1 MARTDFTEANGYI
14 LEEQG
19 SAVIQDLI
27 ANSAVERFARREVM
41 ASRTKTV
48 PRFVADAPQ
57 IVAEGAEIPEA
68 TATLDE
74 IVLTARKF
82 AQIMH
87 VSEEDLNDNL
97 VDVLTA
103 SKREW
108 ASRFARKFDNACL
121 GVSVAED
128 GTDTAPYRS
137 LYRAMQQVPFNTNNL
152 ITTGGALSYDDLN
165 NALGVVEDSSKYD
178 AANTVWMA
186 HPKMLKEIR
195 GMVKGNSDL
204 VLPDPLAGTPGSL
217 FGFPLVVSYGAAVST
232 AASAAPAGNPLLI
245 VGNRNMLINGV
256 RGGVESVVSRDAEF
270 TKDGV
275 LLKTRIRRG
284 FQVADVDAFA
294 IIEKTAQEELNNA
307 KQTIR

>member
-19 SAVIQDLI
+19 SNVIQDLV
-27 ANSAVERFARREVM
+27 ANSAVERFARRENM

-48 PRFVADAPQ
+48 PRFVSDAPQ
-57 IVAEGAEIPEA
+57 VVAEGGTIPEA
-68 TATLDE
+68 SATLDE
-74 IVLTARKF
+74 IVLTARKY

-87 VSEEDLNDNL
+87 VSEEDLNDSL
-97 VDVLTA
+97 PDVLTVY
-103 SKREW
+103 KREW
-108 ASRFARKFDNACL
+108 ASRWARKFDNACL
-121 GVSVAED
+121 GVTAAGD
-128 GTDTAPYRS
+128 GDDGQPFTS
-137 LYRAMQQVPFNTNNL
+137 LYRAVSPGSAGTNL
-152 ITTGGALSYDDLN
+152 IQTGGALTYAQLN
-165 NALGVVEDSSKYD
+165 NALGIAEDSSKFD

-195 GMVKGNSDL
+195 GMIKGNNDL

-217 FGFPLVVSYGAAVST
+217 FGYPLVISYGAATST
-232 AASAAPAGNPLLI
+232 AATDSPAGNALLI
-245 VGNRNMLINGV
+245 VGNRQMLINGV

-284 FQVADVDAFA
+284 FAVADADAFA
-294 IIEKTAQEELNNA
+294 NC
-307 KQTIR
+307 

>member
-19 SAVIQDLI
+19 STVIQDLI
-27 ANSAVERFARREVM
+27 ANSAVERFARREAM

-48 PRFVADAPQ
+48 PRFVADAPAV
-57 IVAEGAEIPEA
+57 VAEGGTIPEA

-74 IVLTARKF
+74 IVLTAKKY

-87 VSEEDLNDNL
+87 VSEEDLNDSL
-97 VDVLTA
+97 PDVLTVY
-103 SKREW
+103 KREW
-108 ASRFARKFDNACL
+108 ASRWARKFDNACL
-121 GVSVAED
+121 GVNIAAD
-128 GTDTAPYRS
+128 GTDVAPYTS
-137 LYRAMQQVPFNTNNL
+137 LYAAINWTTNR
-152 ITTGGALSYDDLN
+152 IQTGGALSYEDIN
-165 NALGVVEDSSKYD
+165 NALGIAEDSSKFD

-195 GMVKGNSDL
+195 GMIKGNNDL

-217 FGFPLVVSYGAAVST
+217 FGYPLVVSYGAATSA
-232 AASAAPAGNPLLI
+232 AASASPAGNPLLI
-245 VGNRNMLINGV
+245 VGNRQMLINGV

-275 LLKTRIRRG
+275 LLKTRVRRG
-284 FQVADVDAFA
+284 FAVADADAFA
-294 IIEKTAQEELNNA
+294 IVEKTA
-307 KQTIR
+307 

>member
-19 SAVIQDLI
+19 STVIQDLI
-27 ANSAVERFARREVM
+27 ANSAVERFARREAM

-48 PRFVADAPQ
+48 PRFVADAPEV
-57 IVAEGAEIPEA
+57 VAEGSTIPEA

-74 IVLTARKF
+74 IVLTAKKY

-87 VSEEDLNDNL
+87 VSEEDLNDSL
-97 VDVLTA
+97 PDVLTVY
-103 SKREW
+103 KREW
-108 ASRFARKFDNACL
+108 ASRWARKFDNACL
-121 GVSVAED
+121 GVNIAVD
-128 GTDTAPYRS
+128 GTDVAPYTS
-137 LYRAMQQVPFNTNNL
+137 LYAAINTATNR
-152 ITTGGALSYDDLN
+152 IQTGGALTYEDIN
-165 NALGVVEDSSKYD
+165 NALGIAEDSSKFD

-195 GMVKGNSDL
+195 GMIKGNNDL

-217 FGFPLVVSYGAAVST
+217 FGYPLVVSYGAAT
-232 AASAAPAGNPLLI
+232 SAAATDSPAGNALLI
-245 VGNRNMLINGV
+245 VGNRQMLINGV

-275 LLKTRIRRG
+275 LLKTRVRRG
-284 FQVADVDAFA
+284 FAVADADAFA
-294 IIEKTAQEELNNA
+294 IVEKTA
-307 KQTIR
+307 

>member
-27 ANSAVERFARREVM
+27 ANSAVERFARRETM

-48 PRFVADAPQ
+48 PRFVTDAPQ
-57 IVAEGAEIPEA
+57 VVAEGGTIPEA
-68 TATLDE
+68 SATLDE
-74 IVLTARKF
+74 IVLTARKY

-108 ASRFARKFDNACL
+108 ASRWARKFDNACL
-121 GVSVAED
+121 GVTAAAD
-128 GTDTAPYRS
+128 GDDGQPFTS
-137 LYRAMQQVPFNTNNL
+137 LYRAVSPGSAGTNL
-152 ITTGGALSYDDLN
+152 IQTGGALSYEDIN
-165 NALGVVEDSSKYD
+165 NALGIAEDSSKFD

-195 GMVKGNSDL
+195 GMIKGNNDL

-217 FGFPLVVSYGAAVST
+217 FGYPLVISYGAAT
-232 AASAAPAGNPLLI
+232 SAAATDSPAGNALLI
-245 VGNRNMLINGV
+245 VGNRQMLINGV

-284 FQVADVDAFA
+284 FAVADADAFA
-294 IIEKTAQEELNNA
+294 IVEKTA
-307 KQTIR
+307 

>member
-27 ANSAVERFARREVM
+27 ANSAVERFARREAM

-48 PRFVADAPQ
+48 PRFVHDAPQ
-57 IVAEGAEIPEA
+57 VVAEGATIPEA
-68 TATLDE
+68 SATLDE
-74 IVLTARKF
+74 IVLTARKY

-108 ASRFARKFDNACL
+108 ASRWARKFDNACL
-121 GVSVAED
+121 GVTAVGD
-128 GTDTAPYRS
+128 GDDGQPFNS
-137 LYRAMQQVPFNTNNL
+137 LYYSVTQYNSASNKIATA
-152 ITTGGALSYDDLN
+152 GALTFEDIS
-165 NALGVVEDSSKYD
+165 NALGIVESSSKFD
-178 AANTVWMA
+178 AANTVFMA
-186 HPKMLKEIR
+186 HPKMLAHIR
-195 GMVKGNSDL
+195 NMIGANNEY
-204 VLPDPLAGTPGSL
+204 VLPNPLDATPGSL
-217 FGFPLVVSYGAAVST
+217 LGYPLVVSYGAATS
-232 AASAAPAGNPLLI
+232 AAATDAPAGNPLLI

-284 FQVADVDAFA
+284 FAVADASAFA
-294 IIEKTAQEELNNA
+294 IVEKTSA
-307 KQTIR
+307 